1 MLTTSLKDHPFDCEH
16 HLQKVCMAYNTSM
29 HASTG
34 YTPCYLLFGHE
45 ARLPIDLM
53 FGTTK
58 PQPQSVHEYAAFLKA
73 SLTDAYRDVREALD
87 RSHIRQKDFY
97 DKKIHGEPYK
107 KGDLVWLLNPTVPP
121 GQSAKLVHPWTG
133 PYRIVERLSDADY
146 RIQEVYGKK
155 SPSVVHFNR
164 LKKCHPDTRFL
175 QPGIDPDESNTE
187 SSQPLPLYSHFE
199 LESVEPADSIAT
211 GMPLRRSTRSR
222 REPDRYQPVIMHKVE
237 FGTNSLKGGGDVM
250 SDGDHMND

>member
-1 MLTTSLKDHPFDCEH
+1 M
-16 HLQKVCMAYNTSM
+16 
-29 HASTG
+29 
-34 YTPCYLLFGHE
+34 
-45 ARLPIDLM
+45 
-53 FGTTK
+53 
-58 PQPQSVHEYAAFLKA
+58 
-73 SLTDAYRDVREALD
+73 
-87 RSHIRQKDFY
+87 
-97 DKKIHGEPYK
+97 
-107 KGDLVWLLNPTVPP
+107 
-121 GQSAKLVHPWTG
+121 
-133 PYRIVERLSDADY
+133 
-146 RIQEVYGKK
+146 
-155 SPSVVHFNR
+155 VHFNR

-237 FGTNSLKGGGDVM
+237 FGTNYLKGGGGDVM

>member
-1 MLTTSLKDHPFDCEH
+1 M
-16 HLQKVCMAYNTSM
+16 
-29 HASTG
+29 
-34 YTPCYLLFGHE
+34 
-45 ARLPIDLM
+45 
-53 FGTTK
+53 
-58 PQPQSVHEYAAFLKA
+58 
-73 SLTDAYRDVREALD
+73 TDAYRDVREALD
-87 RSHIRQKDFY
+87 RSHICQKDFY

-107 KGDLVWLLNPTVPP
+107 KGDLVWLHNPTVPT

-133 PYRIVERLSDADY
+133 PYRIVERLFDADY

-164 LKKCHPDTRFL
+164 LRKCHPDTRFL

-211 GMPLRRSTRSR
+211 GMPLR
-222 REPDRYQPVIMHKVE
+222 
-237 FGTNSLKGGGDVM
+237 
-250 SDGDHMND
+250 